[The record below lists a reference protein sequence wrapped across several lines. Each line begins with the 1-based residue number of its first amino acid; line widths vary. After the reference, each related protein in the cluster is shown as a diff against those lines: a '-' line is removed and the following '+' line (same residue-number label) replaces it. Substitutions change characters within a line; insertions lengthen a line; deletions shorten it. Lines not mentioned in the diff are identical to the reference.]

1 MVSIQEVLLMCYM
14 PAILFTMDYSKAL
27 KELREKLLVTQ
38 EELAEMLGVS
48 FASVNRW
55 ENKRHEPTIKAKRK
69 IRDLCKENGIEGK

>member
-1 MVSIQEVLLMCYM
+1 MCYM